1 MADERAAP
9 RELQEALKNVIT
21 FREPMMPGFATIR
34 IEMEI
39 HDVDGNT
46 LPAQIHF
53 LDQDGAVYGM
63 TDAEKVTD
71 TKFIIHTDQYVTTD
85 GKPLTFFDLL
95 DLVCADKTLSE
106 YIDADAIQAIM
117 NKSEGAAHAAPS
129 IATSLFKIPTATA
142 IRAESL
148 EYPLD
153 KVNSQIWSLLE
164 KDTGGQI
171 AIKAE
176 KVGSK
181 KELNIYYAIDF
192 DEIGQEITI
201 TRRLTPFDKRVYIAI
216 SALFNAGNKT
226 ITLTQIYYAMGYT
239 GRPGASDLERIN
251 AAITKMTSA
260 KVYVNNEQEASAYKY
275 QQFIYDGPLLP
286 LERGTAIVN
295 GQLAEAAIHIFREPP
310 VITFAK
316 QRKQITTIG
325 VDLLQSPIS
334 KTDKN
339 LLIDDYLIERIS
351 RAKNGKQPRRILLK
365 TLYERV
371 GVTSSK
377 QKQRMP
383 DKIKR
388 YLSHYQKC
396 GMIETFSIDHE
407 GISFSFK

>member
-1 MADERAAP
+1 MGDDNRKE
-9 RELQEALKNVIT
+9 IT
-21 FREPMMPGFATIR
+21 FNMTPDPLTPQ
-34 IEMEI
+34 EME
-39 HDVDGNT
+39 T
-46 LPAQIHF
+46 LQA
-53 LDQDGAVYGM
+53 
-63 TDAEKVTD
+63 
-71 TKFIIHTDQYVTTD
+71 
-85 GKPLTFFDLL
+85 
-95 DLVCADKTLSE
+95 
-106 YIDADAIQAIM
+106 YITAM
-117 NKSEGAAHAAPS
+117 KELGAAEPEYLPIESTDWPGQEWEAWNKKCVDLNKEYSGIIIKAITQCLRLNDTWEDSPQSVAAILDALIMGNRPGAS
-129 IATSLFKIPTATA
+129 PAYHTPTATA

-171 AIKAE
+171 ALKAE
-176 KVGSK
+176 KSGSK
-181 KELNIYYAIDF
+181 KELSIYYAIDF
-192 DEIGQEITI
+192 DEIGQEVTI
-201 TRRLTPFDKRVYIAI
+201 TRRLTPFDKRAYIAI
-216 SALFNAGNKT
+216 SGLFNAGNN
-226 ITLTQIYYAMGYT
+226 IISLTQIYYAMGFT
-239 GRPGASDLERIN
+239 GRPGASDLKRIN
-251 AAITKMTSA
+251 ASITKMTGA
-260 KVYVNNEQEASAYKY
+260 RIYVNNEQEASAYKY
-275 QQFIYDGPLLP
+275 QRFVYDGSLLP

-351 RAKNGKQPRRILLK
+351 RAKSGKQPRRILLK
-365 TLYERV
+365 TLYEKV